1 MNRFVT
7 KWGVLTIIFTH
18 FFQFSIFTF
27 SSLLLLQTTLSDKN
41 RSIFS
46 RCSNS
51 CYNCYHNCIM
61 YEIIMMFFSLL
72 YYFQFLLHIVFS
84 CLFPSIIYPILK
96 FDTSHLIIRNLLHK
110 TANTNSDNEISWT
123 SLSKFGETKH
133 EILTEHSTSYWSKS
147 LNLTPPSV
155 VLNGLFLHWHWLA
168 WHCKFEQSK
177 KWSY

>member
-1 MNRFVT
+1 
-7 KWGVLTIIFTH
+7 
-18 FFQFSIFTF
+18 
-27 SSLLLLQTTLSDKN
+27 
-41 RSIFS
+41 
-46 RCSNS
+46 
-51 CYNCYHNCIM
+51 
-61 YEIIMMFFSLL
+61 MMFFSLL

-155 VLNGLFLHWHWLA
+155 VLNGLFLH
-168 WHCKFEQSK
+168 
-177 KWSY
+177 